1 MKDKKKVVALGKVC
15 YTCSV
20 MIMSNEDYTT
30 LVHKQKGSE
39 TMALAHTDWTGCQK
53 AINRP
58 MEKLEYRLQ
67 VSRKRADEQLLTAGE
82 GN

>member
-20 MIMSNEDYTT
+20 MIMSNEDHTA

-58 MEKLEYRLQ
+58 VGKLEYYLE
-67 VSRKRADEQLLTAGE
+67 VSRQRKDEQLLTAGE

>member
-1 MKDKKKVVALGKVC
+1 MKAKNKEKAIGKAC
-15 YTCSV
+15 YHCSQW
-20 MIMSNEDYTT
+20 IMDNEDYTA

-58 MEKLEYRLQ
+58 VGKLEYLLQ
-67 VSRKRADEQLLTAGE
+67 VSRKRTDEQLLTAGE
-82 GN
+82 WN

>member
-20 MIMSNEDYTT
+20 MIMSNEDYTA
-30 LVHKQKGSE
+30 LVHKQKGSD

-58 MEKLEYRLQ
+58 VGKLEYLLQ
-67 VSRKRADEQLLTAGE
+67 VSRKRTDEQLLTAGE
-82 GN
+82 WN